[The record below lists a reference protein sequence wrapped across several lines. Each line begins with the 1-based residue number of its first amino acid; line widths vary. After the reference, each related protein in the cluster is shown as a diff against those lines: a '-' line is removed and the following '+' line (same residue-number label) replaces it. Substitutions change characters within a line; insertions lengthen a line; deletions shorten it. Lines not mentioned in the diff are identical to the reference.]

1 MKSVLFKI
9 SLLILVFSMI
19 LASSVMVLGQ
29 VGNGNSASVITDT
42 GWRLVIDG
50 AVTTPLNLSLPDIAA
65 MPQASWTGPLVC
77 EGAVVYNGVWT
88 GVSVETLL
96 QQAGI
101 DPAAT
106 DLEFHAVDGYQ
117 VNVSVAAAIAYNMII
132 AYELNSTPLSQSLR
146 LVCPGAQGPYW
157 IAWIT
162 EIDVT
167 MSYNFNIG
175 PPPVSI
181 SVVVTPQPTE
191 SSAPS
196 SNSQPTPTSTPY
208 PVTTTSPSPQPSQK
222 PDVNVTTPPTS
233 PSLSTAPTPISTT
246 QPSAPVQ
253 SDKESSSSL
262 PTVAPS
268 VAPRLSSSTGTGI
281 SSTDIYVI
289 VAVIII
295 IVIAVAAYL
304 FMIGGR
310 KPAE

>member
-1 MKSVLFKI
+1 VKSVLFKV
-9 SLLILVFSMI
+9 SWLVLVFSLI
-19 LASSVMVLGQ
+19 LASSVRVLGQ
-29 VGNGNSASVITDT
+29 VDNGNSASVITDT

-50 AVTTPLNLSLPDIAA
+50 AVSTPLNLSLPDMAA
-65 MPQASWTGPLVC
+65 MPQASWTGPLIC
-77 EGAVVYNGVWT
+77 ESAVIYDGVWT
-88 GVSVETLL
+88 GVQVETLL

-106 DLEFHAVDGYQ
+106 DLEFHALDGYQ
-117 VNVSVAAAIAYNMII
+117 VNVSVVAAIAYGMII
-132 AYELNSTPLSQSLR
+132 AYELNGTPLSQSLR

-175 PPPVSI
+175 PPPVPI
-181 SVVVTPQPTE
+181 SVVVTPQGTE

-208 PVTTTSPSPQPSQK
+208 PVTPSLTPQPSQT
-222 PDVNVTTPPTS
+222 PDANVTTPPAS

-246 QPSAPVQ
+246 QPSAPVP
-253 SDKESSSSL
+253 SDNESSSSL

-268 VAPRLSSSTGTGI
+268 VAPSSSSSTSAGK

-289 VAVIII
+289 VPVIII
-295 IVIAVAAYL
+295 IVIAMAAYL
-304 FMIGGR
+304 FTRLGK
-310 KPAE
+310 KPDA